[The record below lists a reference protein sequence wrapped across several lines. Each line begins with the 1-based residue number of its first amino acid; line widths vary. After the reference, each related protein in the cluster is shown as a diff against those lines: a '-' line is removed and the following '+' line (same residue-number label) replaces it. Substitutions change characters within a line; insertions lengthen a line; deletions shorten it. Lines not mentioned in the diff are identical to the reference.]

1 VRELV
6 MDKVRRH
13 FQPEFLNRIDEFI
26 IFDPLSS
33 SQIRTIVGLRCKGVV
48 ARVAE
53 KKMSLALKD
62 SAIQ

>member
-1 VRELV
+1 

-26 IFDPLSS
+26 IFEPLKND
-33 SQIRTIVGLRCKGVV
+33 QIRCIVELRCKGVV
-48 ARVAE
+48 KRVAE
-53 KKMSLALKD
+53 KKMSLRLTE

>member
-33 SQIRTIVGLRCKGVV
+33 AQIATIVGLRCKGVT